1 MKEYCQNLLQEMV
14 GIDAKFHDGQWEA
27 IDSALNNKRTLVVQR
42 TGWGKSVVYFI
53 ASKILN
59 ETRGG
64 VTILISPLLS
74 LMRNQIEAAK
84 KIGVRAVTINSEN
97 EKNWSEIETILTNS
111 LCDIILIAPERLAN
125 KDFMNRVI
133 PAIKGGPNMIV
144 IDEAHCISDWGHDFR
159 PNYSKIVNVL
169 QTLPPNIPVIA
180 TTATANDRVVEDIK
194 RQLGN
199 NIALVKGPLMRE
211 SLNIQVI
218 KLKTQARRMAWILE
232 NINKIH
238 GSGIIY
244 CSTTRDCNILAEW
257 LQTNGVNA
265 LPYHGKLSSNN
276 DEKRFLREER
286 ERLLIENNV
295 KVLVSTV
302 ALGMGFDKGDIS
314 FVIHY
319 QAPGNI
325 IRYYQ
330 EIGRAGRK
338 LRNAYAILLVGEEDR
353 EINEYFI
360 KSSFPKR
367 EELEEILHLIENS
380 LLGLSINELGA
391 LVNMTNKSIKRCI
404 QLLELHGI
412 VVKNGS
418 KYTRTLNEYEYS
430 NFRVEAILE
439 TRYRELDFM
448 DKYINTN
455 ECYMKCIANEL
466 DDTTCGNCGK
476 CCNCI
481 EKKHFQ
487 ESVSEANIQ
496 RAEDFIKS
504 RIIKI
509 KVNKKW
515 PAGVVASTGKYI
527 PKEELNEVG
536 RVLSN
541 YGDSGW
547 GKIVEEDKYT
557 NNYFRNELVDATIN
571 LIINKWKEADKF
583 DYVAA
588 VPSLRR
594 PKLVKDFAERV
605 AEKLNIPFIDV
616 IQKPSETPEQ
626 KTMENSNMQCKNAYN
641 GFIVNRD
648 INSGNVLLIDDMV
661 DSGWTLTVCGS
672 LLKRNGAIKVFPYA
686 LASTAKN
693 GGNE

>member
-14 GIDAKFHDGQWEA
+14 GSYAKFHDGQWEA

-84 KIGVRAVTINSEN
+84 KIGVRAVTVNSEN
-97 EKNWSEIETILTNS
+97 EKEWSEIEAILTNG

-125 KDFMNRVI
+125 KDFMNRFI

-159 PNYSKIVNVL
+159 PNYSRIVDVL

-180 TTATANDRVVEDIK
+180 TTATANDRVVKDIK

-199 NIALVKGPLMRE
+199 NISLIKGPLMRE

-218 KLKTQARRMAWILE
+218 KLGTQARRMAWILE
-232 NINKIH
+232 NINKFD

-257 LQTNGVNA
+257 LQANGVNA

-276 DEKRFLREER
+276 DEKRLLREER
-286 ERLLIENNV
+286 ERLLIENEV

-319 QAPGNI
+319 QTPGNI

-338 LRNAYAILLVGEEDR
+338 LLNAYAILLVGEEDR

-380 LLGLSINELGA
+380 PLGLSTNELGA
-391 LVNMTNKSIKRCI
+391 LVNMTNKSIGKCI

-430 NFRVEAILE
+430 NFRVEEILE

-466 DDTTCGNCGK
+466 DDTTCDNCGK

-481 EKKHFQ
+481 RKKHFQ
-487 ESVSEANIQ
+487 EAVSEVNI
-496 RAEDFIKS
+496 RKAEDFIKG
-504 RIIKI
+504 RLIKI
-509 KVNKKW
+509 KVKKKW

-527 PKEELNEVG
+527 SKGELNEVG

-547 GKIVEEDKYT
+547 GKIVAEDKYT
-557 NNYFRNELVDATIN
+557 NNYFRDELVDATVN
-571 LIINKWKEADKF
+571 LIINSWQEADKL

-605 AEKLNIPFIDV
+605 AQKLNIQFIDV

-626 KTMENSNMQCKNAYN
+626 KTMENSNMQCKNAYS
-641 GFIVNRD
+641 GFVVNRG
-648 INSGNVLLIDDMV
+648 INSGNVLLVDDMV

-672 LLKRNGAIKVFPYA
+672 LLKRNGATKVFPYA

-693 GGNE
+693 GGDE